1 MEIEEREKLC
11 LETLEELLIDKYV
24 LIGGYGISSF
34 DFPRFSVDLD
44 IVIDGEE
51 KGTFEKILR
60 DQSFSLSEEKVLEKD
75 IYGSKFERYEK
86 KLDGLTVSV
95 DLLINSVVSRQ
106 TESSYSFEY
115 LLENSELRD
124 VSSAVSETMIKARVG
139 TREMLI
145 ALKTN
150 SMRLVDQRD
159 IIALCTQEVD
169 VDLVLKHLQRCP
181 KETIT
186 KNIDELLQTLKSD
199 RHRDSIKGVFR
210 LSDKVYEKITERAID
225 TFSEIRKRKK
235 NNY

>member
-1 MEIEEREKLC
+1 MEMEEREKVC
-11 LETLEELLIDKYV
+11 LKTLDELPMDKYV

-51 KGTFEKILR
+51 KATFEKILR
-60 DQSFSLSEEKVLEKD
+60 DQSFRLSEEKVLEKG

-86 KLDGLTVSV
+86 KLNDLTVSV

-124 VSSAVSETMIKARVG
+124 VSSAVSETTIKARVA
-139 TREMLI
+139 TREMLM

-150 SMRLVDQRD
+150 SMRLVDERD

-169 VDLVLKHLQRCP
+169 IDAVVKHLQRCP

-186 KNIDELLQTLKSD
+186 KNMDELLHTLKTD
-199 RHRDSIKGVFR
+199 RHRDSIKGVFQ
-210 LSDKVYEKITERAID
+210 LSDKVYERITNRAID
-225 TFSEIRKRKK
+225 TFSEIQKRL
-235 NNY
+235 

>member
-1 MEIEEREKLC
+1 MEEREKVC
-11 LETLEELLIDKYV
+11 LETLEEFSVDRYV

-44 IVIDGEE
+44 LVIEGEE
-51 KGTFEKILR
+51 KAIFEDILQ
-60 DQSFSLSEEKVLEKD
+60 DLSFRLSEEKVLEKD

-86 KLDGLTVSV
+86 KLDDLTVSV

-106 TESSYSFEY
+106 TQSSYSFEY

-124 VSSAVSETMIKARVG
+124 VSSAVSEIKVKARVA

-169 VDLVLKHLQRCP
+169 VDIVTKHLQRCP
-181 KETIT
+181 DETISR
-186 KNIDELLQTLKSD
+186 NIDELLHTLKTD
-199 RHRDSIKGVFR
+199 RHRDSIKGVFQ
-210 LSDKVYEKITERAID
+210 LSDKVYERITTRAID
-225 TFSEIRKRKK
+225 TFSELKKRF
-235 NNY
+235 